1 MIGENVSL
9 ARTSIL
15 FFFWFFLLIPASSQ
29 AVPARLVIESLT
41 QPDGTII
48 RVSQFGDER
57 SNGLRT
63 QDGYTILRDE
73 TSGFWFYAEPTL
85 NGSIRKSP
93 FIVGHQRPSVSPST
107 CRCLLR

>member
-1 MIGENVSL
+1 MSGKYVSL

-15 FFFWFFLLIPASSQ
+15 FFFWFFLLIPDSSQ

-48 RVSQFGDER
+48 RVRQFGDER

-73 TSGFWFYAEPTL
+73 TTGFWVYAETTL
-85 NGSIRKSP
+85 NGSIQKSP
-93 FIVGHQRPSVSPST
+93 FIVEQCNPSVSPST